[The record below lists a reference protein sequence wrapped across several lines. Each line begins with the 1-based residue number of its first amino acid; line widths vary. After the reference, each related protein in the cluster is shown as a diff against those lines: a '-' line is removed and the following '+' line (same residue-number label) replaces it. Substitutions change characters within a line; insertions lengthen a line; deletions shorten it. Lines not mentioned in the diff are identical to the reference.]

1 MSLLLPDSGLLFWM
15 LLSFGV
21 VFVVLAKYGFPV
33 ITKMVEGRRTYIDQS
48 LEVAR
53 QANIQLAKLKEESEA
68 LIAAANKEQGRI
80 MREAMHE
87 RDKIIIEA
95 RKHAEAVAQKELDDV
110 KFREIRAKSAL
121 HEELLHRECQHLVRF
136 YMDLC
141 EKDKNYN
148 SVLCGL
154 ITIKK
159 DSAKAKLQRDIYET
173 AILLPQ
179 EIGLEED
186 LDLLTKAA
194 REMYELQFPGERL
207 PE

>member
-1 MSLLLPDSGLLFWM
+1 MDTSIIAQYYRETEPEKRKELLEQAIASGEDQEANKIRKEIWEARYKGTTNEGGIADGYLKFWM
-15 LLSFGV
+15 
-21 VFVVLAKYGFPV
+21 A
-33 ITKMVEGRRTYIDQS
+33 
-48 LEVAR
+48 LE
-53 QANIQLAKLKEESEA
+53 
-68 LIAAANKEQGRI
+68 
-80 MREAMHE
+80 
-87 RDKIIIEA
+87 
-95 RKHAEAVAQKELDDV
+95 
-110 KFREIRAKSAL
+110 
-121 HEELLHRECQHLVRF
+121 F

>member
-1 MSLLLPDSGLLFWM
+1 MTLEFNRNAGHKI
-15 LLSFGV
+15 FGPGK
-21 VFVVLAKYGFPV
+21 A
-33 ITKMVEGRRTYIDQS
+33 Q
-48 LEVAR
+48 
-53 QANIQLAKLKEESEA
+53 KEI
-68 LIAAANKEQGRI
+68 L
-80 MREAMHE
+80 
-87 RDKIIIEA
+87 
-95 RKHAEAVAQKELDDV
+95 KELDDV
-110 KFREIRAKSAL
+110 KFREIRAKSPL
-121 HEELLHRECQHLVRF
+121 HEELLYKECKQLVKF

-148 SVLCGL
+148 SILCGL
-154 ITIKK
+154 VTIKK

-194 REMYELQFPGERL
+194 REMFELQFPGERL

>member
-1 MSLLLPDSGLLFWM
+1 MDTPIIAQYYRETEPEKRKELLEQAIASG
-15 LLSFGV
+15 
-21 VFVVLAKYGFPV
+21 
-33 ITKMVEGRRTYIDQS
+33 EDQ
-48 LEVAR
+48 E
-53 QANIQLAKLKEESEA
+53 
-68 LIAAANKEQGRI
+68 ANKIRKEI
-80 MREAMHE
+80 W
-87 RDKIIIEA
+87 EA
-95 RKHAEAVAQKELDDV
+95 RHKVFGSGRAQKEIRKELDDV